1 MIEIIDHGPIR
12 ELRLARPPV
21 NALNPGLIRR
31 FNEEFDAAL
40 AVEARALVVSGQP
53 GIFTAG
59 LDVPELLQLDRARML
74 ECWKMFFAAQARLA
88 SSRVPVVAAITG
100 HSSAGGAVLALYC
113 DYRVM
118 AEGKFKI
125 GLNEVEV
132 GLTPGPVICAVLR
145 RLVGARQAERLAS
158 GGLLISAAEAVAIG
172 LVDRAVPA
180 QEVVATAIEWAQRMI
195 ALPPNALSVTRA
207 IVRRDLIELLQNI
220 TDRDYETMN
229 EVWFSDETQRTLR
242 ALVERL
248 KK

>member
-1 MIEIIDHGPIR
+1 MIETADHGPIR

-40 AVEARALVVSGQP
+40 AAGARAVVVSGQP
-53 GIFTAG
+53 GMFTAG

-100 HSSAGGAVLALYC
+100 HSPAGGAVLALYC

-118 AEGKFKI
+118 AEGQFKI

-158 GGLLISAAEAVAIG
+158 GGLLISPAEAVAIG
-172 LVDRAVPA
+172 LVDLAVPA
-180 QEVVATAIEWAQRMI
+180 QEVVAAAIAWAQRMI
-195 ALPPNALSVTRA
+195 ALPPGALSITRA
-207 IVRRDLIELLQNI
+207 IVRGDLIELLHNI

-242 ALVERL
+242 ALVNRL